1 MNWFDGSEDGGRLWP
16 SDSVDLAQITP
27 QLYVGARPWADD
39 WKRFQELGITVF
51 VSLQA
56 EREPAAPWRAAEGYL
71 WLPTVDGDSPSL
83 AQLELGVA
91 FIDQAIRAGR
101 KVFVHCFAGVGRSP
115 LLCAAYLVT
124 QGLHPEEAIEKVEE
138 ARPVMDLNPRQ
149 RLRLY
154 EFAQRWAEG
163 K

>member
-1 MNWFDGSEDGGRLWP
+1 L
-16 SDSVDLAQITP
+16 DLAQITE
-27 QLYVGARPWADD
+27 QLYVGARPWAED
-39 WKRFQELGITVF
+39 WKQFRELGLTVF

-56 EREPAAPWRAAEGYL
+56 EQEPAAPWMAAEGYL

-83 AQLELGVA
+83 AQLEWGTA

-101 KVFVHCFAGVGRSP
+101 KVYVHCLGGSGRSP

-124 QGLHPEEAIEKVEE
+124 QGYPPEEALEKVER
-138 ARPVMDLNPRQ
+138 ARPATNLNPRQ
-149 RLRLY
+149 RLRLA